1 MHSLTGDI
9 VTSYEK
15 LRLEKLRSLGL
26 LDSDPDE
33 FFDCITRV
41 ASTIL
46 GTPISVISLV
56 DENRQWFKSR
66 HGIEATET
74 ARDISFCTH
83 AVSSGKELIVEDASN
98 DERFASNPL
107 VVNAP
112 NIRFY
117 AGIPIKSVEGYSL
130 GTLCVID
137 NKPKRPSVSE
147 LKALNDLAQLAT
159 KEIQFRERMLSAQDS
174 IDVAQNKFQGIFK
187 NVPIGIAMVKPDG
200 AWLEVNDELCSIL
213 GYSREEL
220 LNLTFQDIT
229 HPDDLNTDLNLL
241 DQLVTHKID
250 RYQLEKRY
258 IRSDGSSVWTGL
270 TVTKQLT
277 ETGEIAYFLSTIQ
290 DIQSEKETEL
300 ALTALRKTLEE
311 KVALRTDELRLVNQ
325 SLSKAYQEKIHS
337 EQELQNKELELRTIL
352 DNANE
357 AYICMDAGGLVTAWN
372 KQAEHTFGW
381 LEQEAIG
388 RKLEKLII
396 PPESQAA
403 HHAGMHLYLSEK
415 KSKIL
420 GNRIELEAMRKDGIR
435 IPIELQVNALEI
447 NEQVLFTSFLRD
459 ITERKQLENLLKN
472 EARNDPLTGLANRR
486 KLEEILPIAFQ
497 RARANNVYVAL
508 VFIDLDG
515 FKLINDTHGH
525 QAGDQLLREVANRI
539 NQCTRASDTVVRYAG
554 DEFVIVLENLKSKDD
569 TKRISANIQKIIA
582 ETVQIGDKQLNITL
596 SIGIA
601 YYGGPE
607 PQAIEPL
614 ELIRLADK
622 AMYTAK
628 KNGKNGVVI
637 ID

>member
-1 MHSLTGDI
+1 M
-9 VTSYEK
+9 TSYEK
-15 LRLEKLRSLGL
+15 IRIEKLRSLGL
-26 LDSDPDE
+26 LDSDPEE

-46 GTPISVISLV
+46 GTPISVISLI
-56 DENRQWFKSR
+56 DEHRQWFKSR
-66 HGIEATET
+66 HGIETSET
-74 ARDISFCTH
+74 PRDISFCTH
-83 AVSSGKELIVEDASN
+83 VVSNGRELIVEDASN
-98 DERFASNPL
+98 DDRFSSNPL
-107 VVNAP
+107 VVNEP

-147 LKALNDLAQLAT
+147 LKALNDLAQLVT
-159 KEIQFRERMLSAQDS
+159 KEIQFRERMLAAQDS
-174 IDVAQNKFQGIFK
+174 IDIAQNKFQSLFK
-187 NVPIGIAMVKPDG
+187 NAPVGIAMVKPIG
-200 AWLEVNDELCSIL
+200 TWLEVNDELCRTL
-213 GYSREEL
+213 GYPREEL
-220 LNLTFQDIT
+220 LLLNFRDIT
-229 HPDDLNTDLNLL
+229 HPDDLNTDLNML
-241 DQLVTHKID
+241 DQLVADKID

-258 IRSDGSSVWTGL
+258 IKKDGSTVWTGL
-270 TVTKQLT
+270 TVTKHST
-277 ETGEIAYFLSTIQ
+277 EAGEIDYFLSTIQ
-290 DIQSEKETEL
+290 DIQSKKETEL
-300 ALTALRKTLEE
+300 ALSALRKTLED
-311 KVALRTDELRLVNQ
+311 KVQLRTEELRHVNL
-325 SLSKAYQEKIHS
+325 SLSKAYQEKVQS
-337 EQELQNKELELRTIL
+337 EQALQNKELELRTIL

-357 AYICMDAGGLVTAWN
+357 AYICMDSGGLVTAWN

-388 RKLEKLII
+388 RRLEKLII

-403 HHAGMHLYLSEK
+403 HHAGMDLYLSEK
-415 KSKIL
+415 KSIIL
-420 GNRIELEAMRKDGIR
+420 GNRIELEAVRKDGIR

-447 NEQVLFTSFLRD
+447 NGQVLFTSFLRD

-497 RARANNVYVAL
+497 RARSNHMYLAL
-508 VFIDLDG
+508 VFIDLDE
-515 FKLINDTHGH
+515 FKQINDTHGH

-539 NQCTRASDTVVRYAG
+539 NQCTRTSDTVVRYAG
-554 DEFVIVLENLKSKDD
+554 DEFVIILENLKSKND
-569 TKRISANIQKIIA
+569 TNRISTKIQRMMA
-582 ETVQIGDKQLNITL
+582 EPVQIGNKLLNITL

-607 PQAIEPL
+607 PQQVEPL

-628 KNGKNGVVI
+628 KNGKNAIVM